1 MTEGEDTAY
10 KEEALPPALQQLAAE
25 LDHLSGRSVRNLA
38 VDGLPDL
45 SGTDFRLTA
54 QLGSGG
60 FGTVYRAVLQVA
72 PVGRL
77 LRLERAAAAE

>member
-1 MTEGEDTAY
+1 MREDGREMTEDREAVS
-10 KEEALPPALQQLAAE
+10 EEETLPPALQQLAAE

-54 QLGSGG
+54 
-60 FGTVYRAVLQVA
+60 
-72 PVGRL
+72 
-77 LRLERAAAAE
+77 